1 MADPHLPPQQN
12 INKKHTVDLNRWDE
26 GCNRTQETTLSAL
39 SFVSSQCNLVCTGN
53 QTSLTSCSIFMMVM
67 KNISDNIII
76 TSINVC
82 MTLVCHLKRMRLLQ
96 KWITIRYYEN
106 VKLFVFCFESKDVKS
121 SRKRH
126 KRRNT
131 PDLSLS
137 SQSSSSSSS
146 SSTAPASG

>member
-96 KWITIRYYEN
+96 KWIRYYEN
-106 VKLFVFCFESKDVKS
+106 VKLFVFCFESKDVQS

-146 SSTAPASG
+146 TAPASG

>member
-39 SFVSSQCNLVCTGN
+39 FFVSSHCNFVCSGN
-53 QTSLTSCSIFMMVM
+53 QTRFTSIFMMVM

-96 KWITIRYYEN
+96 NLVNLILLKY
-106 VKLFVFCFESKDVKS
+106 KMFVFCFESKDVQS
-121 SRKRH
+121 SRKRQ

-137 SQSSSSSSS
+137 SQSSSSS
-146 SSTAPASG
+146 TAPASG

>member
-96 KWITIRYYEN
+96 KWIRYYEN

-137 SQSSSSSSS
+137 SQSSSSS
-146 SSTAPASG
+146 TAPA